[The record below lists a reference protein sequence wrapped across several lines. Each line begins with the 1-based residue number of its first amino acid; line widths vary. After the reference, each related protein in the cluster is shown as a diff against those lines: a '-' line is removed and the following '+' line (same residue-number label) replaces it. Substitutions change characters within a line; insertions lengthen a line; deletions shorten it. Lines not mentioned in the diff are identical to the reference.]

1 MSLNAPTP
9 GLRPIYNKSKSTEKV
24 TLSVAPGDRLDVSE
38 DIAAQLSAA
47 SGAFAGEDQAHVA
60 QAAADAVAAHEAG
73 EDVVADDPP
82 AEPAPEPE
90 PAVIE
95 PAPAKKAAPK
105 KAAAKQ
111 TDG

>member
-38 DIAAQLSAA
+38 DIATQLAAA
-47 SGAFAGEDQAHVA
+47 SGAFVGEDQAHVA
-60 QAAADAVAAHEAG
+60 QAAAEAVAAHEAG
-73 EDVVADDPP
+73 EDVVVDDPP
-82 AEPAPEPE
+82 AEAAPEPVKKVAPE
-90 PAVIE
+90 PV
-95 PAPAKKAAPK
+95 KKAAPK
-105 KAAAKQ
+105 KAAAKR